1 MVSCSQSMISWLQQM
16 KFQGLSQTHATKI
29 SSDLVV
35 FEADTEYLKLVMLII
50 IFSLKITLDVT
61 SLK

>member
-1 MVSCSQSMISWLQQM
+1 M
-16 KFQGLSQTHATKI
+16 KLQGLSQTRAAKI
-29 SSDLVV
+29 SSDSVG
-35 FEADTEYLKLVMLII
+35 FEADTEYLKLVVIII

>member
-1 MVSCSQSMISWLQQM
+1 M
-16 KFQGLSQTHATKI
+16 KFQGLSQTRATKI
-29 SSDLVV
+29 SSDSVV
-35 FEADTEYLKLVMLII
+35 FEADTEYLKLVMLNI